1 MTTAT
6 TRPDQA
12 GQTRAPLTT
21 PEPDHAP
28 LRKRKRDRVLLQ
40 VGCIA
45 VTLFMIVPIYL
56 ITLAA
61 FSTRESLNQFPL
73 ALLPTN
79 FSTETMGIF
88 MQSTGVIPGV
98 INSVQ
103 VGLATLVLSFIIGI
117 PAGYAVARFAFRGRD
132 PYQLFMLFTRA
143 LPIVVLSVP
152 LAQLF
157 LNVGLYDT
165 VPAVVLLHSALA
177 LPTAI
182 LITASVFVGVPA
194 DLEEAARIF
203 GCTPFQA
210 FRKVVLPMAVPGIAA
225 ASIFIFV
232 MSWNEV
238 LGAAILT
245 LNHRTLPAQVLSS
258 LSDSPLAYRFAG
270 GFVLVLP
277 AVVFIFFMRKYLTN
291 MWGST
296 IR

>member
-6 TRPDQA
+6 TR
-12 GQTRAPLTT
+12 GQQGTAPRAPLTT

-28 LRKRKRDRVLLQ
+28 LRKRRRGRVLLQ
-40 VGCIA
+40 IGCIA
-45 VTLFMIVPIYL
+45 VTLFMAVPIYL
-56 ITLAA
+56 IALAA

-73 ALLPTN
+73 DLLPVN
-79 FSTETMGIF
+79 FSTETIGIF
-88 MQSTGVIPGV
+88 MQSTGILAGV
-98 INSVQ
+98 INSIQ
-103 VGLATLVLSFIIGI
+103 VGLATLVLSFLIGI

-157 LNVGLYDT
+157 LGVGLYDS
-165 VPAVVLLHSALA
+165 VLGVVLLHSALA
-177 LPTAI
+177 LPTSI

-194 DLEEAARIF
+194 DVEEAARIF
-203 GCTPFQA
+203 GCTPLQA
-210 FRKVVLPMAVPGIAA
+210 FRKVVLPMATPGIAA
-225 ASIFIFV
+225 AAIFTFV

-277 AVVFIFFMRKYLTN
+277 ALIFIFFMRKYLTN